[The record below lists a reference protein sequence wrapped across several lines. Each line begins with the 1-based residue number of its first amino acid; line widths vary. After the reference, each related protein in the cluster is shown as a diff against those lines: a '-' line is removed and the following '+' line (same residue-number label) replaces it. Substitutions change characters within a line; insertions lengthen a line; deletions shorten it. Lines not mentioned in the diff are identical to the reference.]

1 MSFQRIVEYYM
12 LQDLDGDSIER
23 LIGKQPILY
32 EDLKKYKS
40 LSDLCPRNSNFQV
53 ILYEELEY
61 SGHYVALIVDYDN
74 RIVNFFDSYGLYP
87 DKENQY
93 LAYNNKLPRYLTNLL
108 QSSGFTIVFNKIDY
122 QSKKNTKVSTCGRWS
137 CCRILLKHLT
147 NEQFEKIF
155 IGNKNGWLTP
165 DIIVTCISL
174 LGLND
179 FNNFFLK

>member
-74 RIVNFFDSYGLYP
+74 RIVNFFDRVSYDFL
-87 DKENQY
+87 
-93 LAYNNKLPRYLTNLL
+93 
-108 QSSGFTIVFNKIDY
+108 I
-122 QSKKNTKVSTCGRWS
+122 SKTAVRKA
-137 CCRILLKHLT
+137 ILSF
-147 NEQFEKIF
+147 Q
-155 IGNKNGWLTP
+155 
-165 DIIVTCISL
+165 
-174 LGLND
+174 
-179 FNNFFLK
+179 